1 MEKDYVKFPN
11 FSQNAA
17 NFPNSM
23 GLGLIPKKGCES
35 SDYIFIVRTSG
46 AIISEHFHYHDY
58 RSVIHNILPRYF
70 DEF

>member
-1 MEKDYVKFPN
+1 
-11 FSQNAA
+11 
-17 NFPNSM
+17 M